1 MQVYYFLEP
10 LKLIFVFHL
19 SVLDVLSILS
29 VILLSF
35 QLSSD
40 FVFFLFCR
48 ISTRQYMNHVLDLLQ
63 VLIVQVVAL
72 WSWWE
77 VTVRPSLVE
86 HIKHI
91 LSLAQLLVDFK

>member
-1 MQVYYFLEP
+1 M
-10 LKLIFVFHL
+10 
-19 SVLDVLSILS
+19 D
-29 VILLSF
+29 
-35 QLSSD
+35 
-40 FVFFLFCR
+40 
-48 ISTRQYMNHVLDLLQ
+48 HVLDLLQ
-63 VLIVQVVAL
+63 VLIVQVVAF